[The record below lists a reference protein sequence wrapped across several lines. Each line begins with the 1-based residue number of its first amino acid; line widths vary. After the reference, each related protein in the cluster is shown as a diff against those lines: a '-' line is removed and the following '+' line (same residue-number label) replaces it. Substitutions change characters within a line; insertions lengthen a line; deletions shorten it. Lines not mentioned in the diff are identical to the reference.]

1 MRNELL
7 EAALEYARWG
17 HSVIPIKPDFDP
29 VEKKAL
35 KKPFIAW
42 KEFQERR
49 ATPEEIETWW
59 KKWPDAMIGIVTGT
73 ISGLFVID
81 CDTMGGYDAIQK
93 LLPDA
98 LLFPMAR
105 TPRGGRHLYFYFP
118 EGSDLTV
125 AAGIMPGVDF
135 RGEGGY
141 IIAPPS
147 VNAEGKGYAWQEGL
161 ALWEVDLPDLPD
173 ALNKKFS
180 LYIREKRQR
189 QQKATIGD
197 NGDNFFQQGRRD
209 EDLFRVVNTLV
220 KGGCELPLVEQAAK
234 IIARNSNPPFPED
247 EVQVKIS
254 SALKRAAKRDR
265 NIAAEVREWCL
276 ATTGHFRV
284 AEVHR
289 ELQLATRDDTQAA
302 NTALRR
308 LCEGPEPL
316 LEKYTDARGSYR
328 RVDTTISFMDFASA
342 DPNNFIDLRLPLDL
356 HKKTK
361 FFPKGVA
368 VFAGVSGMGKTL
380 FLLNSIALNMGRLP
394 IFYFN
399 SEMSPEALKKKLSY
413 YPQDIAK
420 WDKNMKVIDE
430 WDFHNIADKIQPE
443 ALNVIDY
450 LEPEGDKAFNI
461 HNVIS
466 GIIRRLNKGVALIA
480 IQKKPDS
487 RLGTGG
493 VYSIKAAT
501 LAISLEW
508 GKIEIVKNRFHEED
522 PCPSLNKLKFEVH
535 KGHELLKVGDWYE

>member
-1 MRNELL
+1 
-7 EAALEYARWG
+7 
-17 HSVIPIKPDFDP
+17 
-29 VEKKAL
+29 
-35 KKPFIAW
+35 
-42 KEFQERR
+42 
-49 ATPEEIETWW
+49 
-59 KKWPDAMIGIVTGT
+59 
-73 ISGLFVID
+73 
-81 CDTMGGYDAIQK
+81 
-93 LLPDA
+93 
-98 LLFPMAR
+98 
-105 TPRGGRHLYFYFP
+105 
-118 EGSDLTV
+118 
-125 AAGIMPGVDF
+125 
-135 RGEGGY
+135 
-141 IIAPPS
+141 
-147 VNAEGKGYAWQEGL
+147 
-161 ALWEVDLPDLPD
+161 
-173 ALNKKFS
+173 
-180 LYIREKRQR
+180 
-189 QQKATIGD
+189 
-197 NGDNFFQQGRRD
+197 
-209 EDLFRVVNTLV
+209 
-220 KGGCELPLVEQAAK
+220 
-234 IIARNSNPPFPED
+234 
-247 EVQVKIS
+247 
-254 SALKRAAKRDR
+254 
-265 NIAAEVREWCL
+265 L

-328 RVDTTISFMDFASA
+328 RVDTTISFMDFTSA

>member
-1 MRNELL
+1 MQNELL
-7 EAALEYARWG
+7 KTALEYARWG
-17 HSVIPIKPDFDP
+17 YAVIPIRSNKMPYTKWG
-29 VEKKAL
+29 EY
-35 KKPFIAW
+35 
-42 KEFQERR
+42 QEHES
-49 ATPEEIETWW
+49 TEDEIERWW
-59 KKWPDAMIGIVTGT
+59 KQWPDAMIGIVTGA

-81 CDTMGGYDAIQK
+81 CDTKEGYEAIQK

-105 TPRGGRHLYFYFP
+105 TPRGGWHLYFLFP
-118 EGSDLTV
+118 KECKLTV
-125 AAGIMPGVDF
+125 GTGVMPGVDF
-135 RGEGGY
+135 RGDGGY

-147 VNAEGKGYAWQEGL
+147 VNAEGKGYTWQDGL
-161 ALWEVDLPDLPD
+161 APWEVEMPELPD
-173 ALNKKFS
+173 ALNKNLS
-180 LYIREKRQR
+180 LYIGSNGHR

-197 NGDNFFQQGRRD
+197 NGDRFFQQGRRD
-209 EDLFRVVNTLV
+209 EDLFRTVNALV
-220 KGGCELPLVEQAAK
+220 KTGCEIPYVEQVGK
-234 IIARNSNPPFPED
+234 ILARNSNPPFPED
-247 EVQVKIS
+247 QLQVKIN
-254 SALKRAAKRDR
+254 SALKRAEKWKR
-265 NIAAEVREWCL
+265 NITAEVREWCL
-276 ATTGHFRV
+276 ATTGHFR
-284 AEVHR
+284 ATEVHK

-328 RVDTTISFMDFASA
+328 RVDTTITFMDFASA
-342 DPNNFIDLRLPLDL
+342 DPGNFIDVRLPLDL

-380 FLLNSIALNMGRLP
+380 LLLNAIALNMGRFP

-413 YPQDIAK
+413 FQQDITE
-420 WDKNMKVIDE
+420 WDRNMKVIDK
-430 WDFHNIADKIQPE
+430 WDFHNIADKVQPD

-461 HNVIS
+461 HNAIS
-466 GIIRRLNKGVALIA
+466 GIIQRLNKGLALIA

-501 LAISLEW
+501 LAIALDW
-508 GKIEIVKNRFHEED
+508 GKIEIVKNRFREED
-522 PCPSLNKLKFEVH
+522 SCPSMNKLNFEVL
-535 KGHELLKVGDWYE
+535 KGHELLKVGNWYE